1 MPGTITKIKC
11 SMQISMMK
19 MSAPSSMLTKKNF
32 RLADM
37 ISFEH
42 SEQMSM
48 CMSLEQLEKHRF
60 FTRLDLPLCSW
71 QYNRVQPRYYS
82 SEHT

>member
-1 MPGTITKIKC
+1 MTKNKC
-11 SMQISMMK
+11 SKQISMMK

-32 RLADM
+32 RLAEM

-48 CMSLEQLEKHRF
+48 CMSLEQLEKRQHRF
-60 FTRLDLPLCSW
+60 LTRLDLPLCSW
-71 QYNRVQPRYYS
+71 QYDRVQPRYYN